1 MPRHDRRDRDRDR
14 HREVRPRSEKP
25 SRVLSFRVLTIM
37 AVLGVV
43 AIYVARSD
51 IRPDHVIVAPGPV
64 KIAKASPRSLQES
77 ELNGIEGGAKAGQA
91 ALANADRAKPDRA
104 GGGTVFIVAE
114 TTTDTTAAVTK
125 ADPLHPQAAIR
136 IVGVRSDKAYTN
148 REDALRD
155 ARRAARQRLAE
166 VLQSLDPPIQVLPS
180 DEQIAGEYVAAN
192 SAKDVPPSPEIREA
206 WKASNLEASRQ
217 WATVDIEVSES
228 QLRNLRGKQRLIDL
242 GWVLGGV
249 FAVLGAGFG
258 VLKLD
263 ALAKNYLMKRA
274 APVAVA

>member
-14 HREVRPRSEKP
+14 YRDARPRTEKP
-25 SRVLSFRVLTIM
+25 SRVLSFRVLAIM
-37 AVLGVV
+37 GVLAVIG
-43 AIYVARSD
+43 IYVARSD
-51 IRPDHVIVAPGPV
+51 IRPDNVVVPPAPL

-91 ALANADRAKPDRA
+91 ALVHADRAKPEVA

-114 TTTDTTAAVTK
+114 PTTDATATVAK

-136 IVGVRSDKAYTN
+136 IAGIRSDKAYTN
-148 REDALRD
+148 REDAQRD

-180 DEQIAGEYVAAN
+180 DEQIASDYIAAN
-192 SAKDVPPSPEIREA
+192 SAKDLPPSPEIKEA
-206 WKASNLEASRQ
+206 WKANNLDANRQ

-249 FAVLGAGFG
+249 FALLGAGYG

-274 APVAVA
+274 APAAV